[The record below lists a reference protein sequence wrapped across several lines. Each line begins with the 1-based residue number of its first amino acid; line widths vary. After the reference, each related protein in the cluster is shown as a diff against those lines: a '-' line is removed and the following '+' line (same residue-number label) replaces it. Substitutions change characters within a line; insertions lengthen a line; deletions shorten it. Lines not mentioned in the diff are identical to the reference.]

1 MDAETEMSQILESS
15 DKDLKASVIFKKC
28 FRKLLQILLKQMKK
42 EKMSAMGVLG
52 LQSWCLLLSC
62 IYKLH
67 RYQGYN
73 SLNFLAAEPSPLFL
87 I

>member
-52 LQSWCLLLSC
+52 LQS
-62 IYKLH
+62 
-67 RYQGYN
+67 
-73 SLNFLAAEPSPLFL
+73 
-87 I
+87 